1 MVLHPDDIN
10 FMIRCEDV
18 GAYFLKNC
26 IPPEK
31 MVKYK
36 ICYCLRERV
45 KDGSYRLFMLQTIT
59 MKTTPEGSLLKVFGS
74 HTDISHIT
82 TVNNHRLSIIG
93 LQGEP
98 SYMELDVYQDDV
110 FKDYIPY
117 PGLTQNPLSKR
128 ELEVLQLLGMGLS
141 TAEIAEKLF
150 ISPETVTSHRKNIM
164 RKTKTRNTVELIVE
178 SLKNGIL

>member
-1 MVLHPDDIN
+1 
-10 FMIRCEDV
+10 MIFIGYLVFEKCQFSD
-18 GAYFLKNC
+18 G
-26 IPPEK
+26 IP
-31 MVKYK
+31 
-36 ICYCLRERV
+36 
-45 KDGSYRLFMLQTIT
+45 
-59 MKTTPEGSLLKVFGS
+59 
-74 HTDISHIT
+74 
-82 TVNNHRLSIIG
+82 
-93 LQGEP
+93 
-98 SYMELDVYQDDV
+98 YMSSVYE
-110 FKDYIPY
+110 FIFIKDYIPY